1 MSALAATWVE
11 IGRAGDLPRLEGR
24 RVTVD
29 GQRIAVF
36 RTDDG
41 IRAIGADCP
50 HAGGPLQDGLVADGC
65 VTCPLHGRRFDLRTG
80 APLDGWP
87 DAAVVYEVVER
98 DGALLL
104 RVPAATLD
112 QAAA

>member
-1 MSALAATWVE
+1 MSVLAETWVE
-11 IGRAGDLPRLEGR
+11 IGRATDVPLLEGR

-29 GQRIAVF
+29 GHRVAVF
-36 RTDDG
+36 RTEDG
-41 IRAIGADCP
+41 VHAIAADCP

-80 APLDGWP
+80 TPLDGWP
-87 DAAVVYEVVER
+87 DAVVAYDVVER

-104 RVPAATLD
+104 RLP
-112 QAAA
+112 